1 MLFLWIKA
9 LHIMAFIAWMA
20 GLFYLP
26 RLFVYH
32 ARPQTGKDM
41 SETFEIMERRLLKA
55 IMNPA
60 MLVTWATG
68 LSLGYMLGQFS
79 SEIQIWFALKL
90 VLILGLTVYHMA
102 LGRWRREFA
111 EDRNT
116 HSEKFYRFIN
126 EVPTL
131 IMIAVVILVIFQPF

>member
-9 LHIMAFIAWMA
+9 LHIMALIAWMA

-26 RLFVYH
+26 RLYVYH
-32 ARPQTGKDM
+32 ARPQTGPDM
-41 SETFEIMERRLLKA
+41 SETFKVMERRLLKA

-68 LSLGYMLGQFS
+68 LGLGYMLGQFS
-79 SEIQIWFALKL
+79 ADIQIWFALKL
-90 VLILGLTVYHMA
+90 LLVLALTVYHMA

-116 HSEKFYRFIN
+116 HTERFYRFIN

-131 IMIAVVILVIFQPF
+131 IMIAIVILVIFQPF

>member
-1 MLFLWIKA
+1 
-9 LHIMAFIAWMA
+9 
-20 GLFYLP
+20 
-26 RLFVYH
+26 
-32 ARPQTGKDM
+32 
-41 SETFEIMERRLLKA
+41 MERRLLKA

-68 LSLGYMLGQFS
+68 LGLGYMLGQFS
-79 SEIQIWFALKL
+79 ADIQIWFALKL
-90 VLILGLTVYHMA
+90 LLVLGLTVYHMA

-116 HSEKFYRFIN
+116 HTERFYRFIN

-131 IMIAVVILVIFQPF
+131 IMIAIVILVIFQPF